1 MRRINLILISFA
13 FACLAWH
20 IESIDAFAQ
29 LRWFD
34 IYSDVTVEEET
45 VHLDNFAYFLK
56 KDPKLI
62 GYIGFFVGK
71 DDKYKKV
78 KRRALKA
85 KEYLMKEYD
94 LPESRIVVLY
104 GGKNPDTQFVL
115 QPKISSEP
123 PPRFRIGRTRE
134 KEQ

>member
-1 MRRINLILISFA
+1 MRRINLILIGFA
-13 FACLAWH
+13 FACLVWH
-20 IESIDAFAQ
+20 IESTETFAQ

-34 IYSDVTVEEET
+34 IYSAVTAEEEIT
-45 VHLDNFAYFLK
+45 HLDNFAYFLK

-62 GYIGFFVGK
+62 GYIGFYVGK
-71 DDKYKKV
+71 GDKYKKV

-94 LPESRIVVLY
+94 LPGSRIVILY

-115 QPKISSEP
+115 QPKMSSEP
-123 PPRFRIGRTRE
+123 PPKFHIE
-134 KEQ
+134 